1 MKNTNYNYNGDEME
15 HWIER
20 IADDLSK
27 MDVEKHTI
35 ASGTSISGTIH
46 IGNSCD
52 IFIANAVGKAL
63 RKLDQDVEVIWIAD
77 DHDPLRK
84 VPYPLP
90 ESYSKYLGMP
100 YSTIPCPD
108 GCCKNF
114 VEHFE
119 KPLFNVLDDYGIDV
133 TIKSGY
139 EMYKSG
145 GYNDY
150 IRKALE
156 KHNEIREIFDQYRRV
171 PLAEDWLPY
180 NPICEECGRVNTT
193 TAYGYDGDKVY
204 YRCECGHEGVSD
216 ITKGDGKLTW
226 RVEWAARWKIFNTTC
241 EPFGK
246 DHAASGGS
254 YDVSKVISKEIFGYD
269 APYPIPYE
277 WITLDGEAM
286 SKSHGVFFAPDEW
299 LKIGPAES
307 LNYYLFRS
315 KPMKPKD
322 FSPKMK
328 FLDLM
333 DQFDTV
339 EKVFYDEEEAPS
351 KKEEHKFKEI
361 YRVAQ
366 IHEGSPLPFR
376 PPYRFL
382 VNAIQIAGG
391 CDLEKIFGILKRNS
405 QLTKSFEDKEFE
417 DLTERELA
425 QYEERVNNVKYW
437 LDNYAPGF
445 VKFNVQYK
453 SIPNLPLQEEQDA
466 FLRDLADLM
475 EANDFTKSED
485 LHDEMYKIL
494 EAHGLKPQKA
504 FQAIYK
510 MILGKKQGPRAA
522 SFLLSLDKDF
532 VIKRLRKEA

>member
-1 MKNTNYNYNGDEME
+1 MIIGDYME

-20 IADDLSK
+20 IADDLNS
-27 MDVEKHTI
+27 MDVKKHKI
-35 ASGTSISGTIH
+35 ACGTSISGSIH

-52 IFIANAVGKAL
+52 IFIANAVGKIIK
-63 RKLDQDVEVIWIAD
+63 KLDSDVEVIWIAD

-108 GCCKNF
+108 GCCDNF

-119 KPLFNVLDDYGIDV
+119 KPLFNVLDDYGIDM
-133 TIKSGY
+133 TIKSGF

-145 GYNDY
+145 EYNDY
-150 IRKALE
+150 IRKSLE
-156 KHNEIREIFDQYRRV
+156 KHDEIREIFDQYRRE
-171 PLAEDWLPY
+171 PLNEDWLPY

-193 TAYGYDGDKVY
+193 KAYGYEKDKVY
-204 YRCECGHEGVSD
+204 YKCECGHEGVAD

-226 RVEWAARWKIFNTTC
+226 RVEWAARWKIFNITC

-254 YDVSKVISKEIFGYD
+254 YDVSKVITEKIFDYK
-269 APYPIPYE
+269 APYPVPYE
-277 WITLDGEAM
+277 WITLEGEAM
-286 SKSHGVFFAPDEW
+286 SKSQGVFFAPDEW

-315 KPMKPKD
+315 KPLKPKD

-333 DQFDTV
+333 DQFDTT
-339 EKVFYDEEEAPS
+339 EKIFYEEEEAPS
-351 KKEEHKFKEI
+351 EKEERKFKEI
-361 YRVAQ
+361 YNVCQ
-366 IHEGSPLPFR
+366 INENENLPFR

-382 VNAIQIAGG
+382 VNAVQIVGEG
-391 CDLEKIFGILKRNS
+391 DLEKIFKILKKNS
-405 QLTKSFEDKEFE
+405 QLSKSFENKEFK
-417 DLTERELA
+417 DLNETELA
-425 QYEERVNNVKYW
+425 QYKERVENVQYW

-445 VKFNVQYK
+445 VKFQVQYN
-453 SIPNLPLQEEQDA
+453 SIPNLPLPEEQNG
-466 FLRDLADLM
+466 FLSELADLL
-475 EANDFTKSED
+475 EANDFEKSED

-494 EAHGLKPQKA
+494 EKYGLKPQKA

-532 VIKRLRKEA
+532 VIKRLRKEE